1 MKNLDK
7 MLWLK
12 DPESRD
18 IVKKLTCLWS
28 PLILKNSPLI
38 LHKLVIWRDCQ
49 ISYFYSEDTSLTFK
63 GLFEMDL
70 SEGTKELTA
79 LIGRFS
85 IFRE

>member
-7 MLWLK
+7 MLWFK

-18 IVKKLTCLWS
+18 IGRKLACLWS
-28 PLILKNSPLI
+28 PLILKNLPLI
-38 LHKLVIWRDCQ
+38 LHKLVIWGDFQ
-49 ISYFYSEDTSLTFK
+49 ISYFYNEDTSLTFK